1 MASVTFLAPDT
12 DAFVA
17 SVARHLPEFERL
29 TGHTASLRIIGSDLY
44 FSNDIH
50 AFLTGDDGADVYM
63 SGPVLLWEH
72 LAAGLVQPLD
82 DFLAGAGAGYDP
94 EDFLDAVLSAN
105 RWTGRFGEALG
116 VGPLLAIPV
125 NCESYNLAYVPS
137 ILSRCGLE
145 VPATWDRFFAAAD
158 RITRATGGSVR
169 GFGQRGVSVWH
180 TMYTGYATQ
189 FWSYGATDF
198 DESGRCAIASKTGV
212 TATEDF
218 VRALRGSGPTAWPE
232 QRWYELALDFAKG
245 RYGLLVRLGSLRR
258 LL

>member
-82 DFLAGAGAGYDP
+82 DFLAGAGEGYDP

-158 RITRATGGSVR
+158 RITRATGGPSGGSGNGECPSGTR
-169 GFGQRGVSVWH
+169 C
-180 TMYTGYATQ
+180 TPATRP
-189 FWSYGATDF
+189 S
-198 DESGRCAIASKTGV
+198 
-212 TATEDF
+212 
-218 VRALRGSGPTAWPE
+218 SGPTARPTSTSPVDAP
-232 QRWYELALDFAKG
+232 LH
-245 RYGLLVRLGSLRR
+245 RR
-258 LL
+258 PV

>member
-17 SVARHLPEFERL
+17 SVARHLPEFERRS
-29 TGHTASLRIIGSDLY
+29 GHTASLRIIGSDLY

-50 AFLTGDDGADVYM
+50 AFLAGDDGADVYM

-82 DFLAGAGAGYDP
+82 DFLAGAGEGYDP
-94 EDFLDAVLSAN
+94 EDFLDAVLDAN

-137 ILSRCGLE
+137 S
-145 VPATWDRFFAAAD
+145 
-158 RITRATGGSVR
+158 
-169 GFGQRGVSVWH
+169 
-180 TMYTGYATQ
+180 
-189 FWSYGATDF
+189 
-198 DESGRCAIASKTGV
+198 
-212 TATEDF
+212 
-218 VRALRGSGPTAWPE
+218 
-232 QRWYELALDFAKG
+232 
-245 RYGLLVRLGSLRR
+245 
-258 LL
+258 